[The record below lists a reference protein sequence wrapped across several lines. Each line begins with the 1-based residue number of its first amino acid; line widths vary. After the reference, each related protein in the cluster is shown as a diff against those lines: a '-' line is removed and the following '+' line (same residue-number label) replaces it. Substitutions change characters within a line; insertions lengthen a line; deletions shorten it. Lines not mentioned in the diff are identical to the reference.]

1 MCTRSHLGHG
11 DDAERVQ
18 RLLDRAHGAGAAH
31 QDVDVAARIA
41 EVVLAPQDRPLHP
54 GAFERPGGLGDQ
66 RVQAVPTTQVERKPP
81 GAGLRVDF
89 RLLSHVSVQRLTA
102 CTGTLIISTC
112 GHAEGVPR

>member
-66 RVQAVPTTQVERKPP
+66 RVQAVHTVRGATTQVGRKPP

-89 RLLSHVSVQRLTA
+89 RLLSHVSMQRLTT
-102 CTGTLIISTC
+102 CTG
-112 GHAEGVPR
+112 R